1 MCAPMQATRQSGPRG
16 RGGFLN
22 SLINT
27 RCSLGNIYTD
37 PVPCPSPPSRNNTAR
52 QSQPASEGSHRQQQK
67 QQPQEEEEDVVPS
80 SEMPDFFGR
89 TDDVL
94 KNDKTSSVWVYDKER
109 KYESLQRL
117 SDLHHRLQS
126 RDKQPIEISFLKEC
140 LEPCWPIAFLVAAL
154 SVTDS

>member
-1 MCAPMQATRQSGPRG
+1 MQATRQSGPRG

-67 QQPQEEEEDVVPS
+67 RQSQEEEDVVPS
-80 SEMPDFFGR
+80 SEMPDFFFGR

-94 KNDKTSSVWVYDKER
+94 KNDKTSSVWVYDKQH

-140 LEPCWPIAFLVAAL
+140 LEPCWPIVFLVAAL

>member
-1 MCAPMQATRQSGPRG
+1 MTAAEAAVAGGGGRCALLRNA
-16 RGGFLN
+16 GF
-22 SLINT
+22 
-27 RCSLGNIYTD
+27 
-37 PVPCPSPPSRNNTAR
+37 
-52 QSQPASEGSHRQQQK
+52 
-67 QQPQEEEEDVVPS
+67 
-80 SEMPDFFGR
+80 FFGR

-94 KNDKTSSVWVYDKER
+94 KNDKTSSVWVYDKQH

-140 LEPCWPIAFLVAAL
+140 LEPCWPIVFLVAAL